1 MSTDPD
7 TQSRLDK
14 QARAILRLRQ
24 DRDRLGERIDALVAR
39 VEFLETMVGGQVLAS
54 SAEGD
59 RQPESVSDSSD
70 TGRGSGR
77 QGQTDPWDGE
87 ALRPVLPLVGQGT
100 WTERT
105 ECLVCG
111 GAKAS
116 GRQALTCSRCSTRR
130 TEAIRGSRPRLP
142 VPECLNCGESKAP
155 GGLIFLCPACRKGQ
169 RQAGHG

>member
-59 RQPESVSDSSD
+59 RQPVSGDGSGAEPVSDRSD
-70 TGRGSGR
+70 TG
-77 QGQTDPWDGE
+77 DPWDGE

-116 GRQALTCSRCSTRR
+116 GRQALTCSRCSARR